1 MIGTLLAEIPDS
13 VVTQIEQIHQRVV
26 PDWSLRL
33 MWCLTIMTAVLV
45 VMIYLRQKK
54 IAQNQVDLAKL
65 IERLIEKE

>member
-1 MIGTLLAEIPDS
+1 MIGSLLAEIPDG
-13 VVTQIEQIHQRVV
+13 VITQIDQIHQRVV

-33 MWCLTIMTAVLV
+33 MWCLSIMTAVLV

-65 IERLIEKE
+65 IEQLKETE